1 MSERPTRA
9 EKKAAKEEERKQKRE
24 ARLKSHVVACP
35 HCGKDVLDHMT
46 QCPYCNQPITPVN
59 YRSMSAEKRRAI
71 QKVTY
76 AVGAV
81 VAIVIIILLIVLK

>member
-1 MSERPTRA
+1 MSEKMTKA
-9 EKKAAKEEERKQKRE
+9 EKKAAKETRRKQKRE

-35 HCGKDVLDHMT
+35 HCGKEVLDHMT
-46 QCPYCNQPITPVN
+46 KCPYCNREITPVN

-81 VAIVIIILLIVLK
+81 VAIVVIILLLVFK